1 VAHPRHEDV
10 RQRYGARC
18 GYCGVRE
25 NDVAGELTV
34 DHFRPAA
41 LGGDDSDDNLV
52 YACVR
57 CNLYKQDYAPA
68 PEDLPKGRRVLHPL
82 RDNLAIHV
90 RLDDQTGRL
99 EALSETGRFHIA
111 LLHLNRPPLI
121 AYRMQGRLAELL
133 VAKQRLLEAEN
144 RQLRQLLEA
153 QEQYIAEL
161 RRLLGSSQ

>member
-1 VAHPRHEDV
+1 MAHPRHETV

-18 GYCGVRE
+18 GYCGVSE

-34 DHFRPAA
+34 DQTA
-41 LGGDDSDDNLV
+41 LGGDDSEDNLV

-57 CNLYKQDYAPA
+57 CNLYKQDYAPT
-68 PEDLPKGRRVLHPL
+68 PEDLANGRRVLHPL
-82 RDNLAIHV
+82 KDDLASHV
-90 RLDDQTGRL
+90 RLDDRTGRL

-121 AYRMQGRLAELL
+121 VYRMQKQLTDLL

-144 RQLRQLLEA
+144 RQLRELLAA
-153 QEQYIAEL
+153 QEQYIGEL
-161 RRLLGSSQ
+161 RRLLGAR